1 MKSACDSA
9 MAGPG
14 AIGRPLESQTQPLGA
29 FLWPVPS
36 QAHGPEQIP
45 LDHEA
50 VEAPD
55 ALLQVDPVQHQMVL
69 DRGAQVVRHSAV
81 EAVASSRECTDR
93 SSYGCRTGL

>member
-29 FLWPVPS
+29 FLWPVTS

-45 LDHEA
+45 LDHQA

-55 ALLQVDPVQHQMVL
+55 PLLRLDPVQHQVVL
-69 DRGAQVVRHSAV
+69 DRRSQVAGHGDLLAPI
-81 EAVASSRECTDR
+81 
-93 SSYGCRTGL
+93 L